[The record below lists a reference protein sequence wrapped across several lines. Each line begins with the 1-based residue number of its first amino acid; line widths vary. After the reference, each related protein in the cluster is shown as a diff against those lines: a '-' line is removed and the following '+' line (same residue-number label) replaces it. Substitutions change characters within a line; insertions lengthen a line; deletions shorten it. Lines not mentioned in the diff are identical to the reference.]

1 MRETCEACFQCLINS
16 QSLIGIRFNP
26 FNVFQGKTHWFKDAK
41 EPSQVS
47 PTHNYLIFNT
57 FKWIFMPSWR
67 FTRFHTL
74 SLECVKLVNLYEG
87 IQASRIV
94 SKYQALT
101 NMWDL
106 WRQYQQLFFG
116 CRERTK
122 NALTNVFICQEQFS
136 KDEELFEKA
145 LHLFFN
151 TSPWLSF
158 HILKKVISMDTNS
171 FFTRYIPSC
180 SDKPLKTLPEMV

>member
-1 MRETCEACFQCLINS
+1 MATDSHISCILPQGKNTQTFRFRPYFKEEKIKLHTINRNS

-47 PTHNYLIFNT
+47 PTHNYLIFNI
-57 FKWIFMPSWR
+57 FKWIFMHSWR

-145 LHLFFN
+145 LHL
-151 TSPWLSF
+151 
-158 HILKKVISMDTNS
+158 LKIV
-171 FFTRYIPSC
+171 
-180 SDKPLKTLPEMV
+180 LG